1 MVGRTCT
8 MQVLF
13 QTHISTYIYIYILYV
28 FNQDLFIFILQRD
41 FCRIPANPSSKFC
54 RWLLLIIWKSGL
66 IAGRK
71 CPKGFQQSMAIKRFC
86 IRHTFA
92 VHTYTHTHMHSPAQS
107 CMCLCV
113 CVLCAYLDIR
123 PEAAYSGRQCQFDN
137 VPRKPERRFALVR
150 HVNCK
155 LQLGP
160 NIQEALPW
168 APATTSRYVVIY
180 NTSVCTGA
188 TINLSS
194 GCT

>member
-13 QTHISTYIYIYILYV
+13 QTHISTYIYILYV

-92 VHTYTHTHMHSPAQS
+92 VHRYAHTHMHSV
-107 CMCLCV
+107 CVCV

-168 APATTSRYVVIY
+168 APATTSRYV
-180 NTSVCTGA
+180 CTGA

>member
-1 MVGRTCT
+1 MYNASPVPN
-8 MQVLF
+8 
-13 QTHISTYIYIYILYV
+13 THIHIYIYILYV

-92 VHTYTHTHMHSPAQS
+92 VHRYTHTHMHSPAQS

-150 HVNCK
+150 HTRGFALSPCYDES
-155 LQLGP
+155 LCRY
-160 NIQEALPW
+160 IQYLCLYRCDDQFELRVYLADKW
-168 APATTSRYVVIY
+168 K
-180 NTSVCTGA
+180 
-188 TINLSS
+188 
-194 GCT
+194 

>member
-1 MVGRTCT
+1 MNVVGRTCT

-13 QTHISTYIYIYILYV
+13 QTHISTYIYILYV

-92 VHTYTHTHMHSPAQS
+92 VHRYTHTHMHSPAQP

-113 CVLCAYLDIR
+113 CVCCAHIWIFGQRQLIPADSVNSTMFLVSQKGDL
-123 PEAAYSGRQCQFDN
+123 PLSGM
-137 VPRKPERRFALVR
+137 
-150 HVNCK
+150 
-155 LQLGP
+155 
-160 NIQEALPW
+160 
-168 APATTSRYVVIY
+168 
-180 NTSVCTGA
+180 
-188 TINLSS
+188 
-194 GCT
+194 